1 MRRLKEAV
9 RACRQHKQRVQLT
22 VSFLGIR
29 IRDEKSWALLHH
41 HPVNRIS
48 FISQDTCNAHVVAY
62 IYVAQ
67 DDSYYYITVKTEKA
81 EQEAALV
88 ALFQMVLDIEDRVT
102 RVVQQEADS
111 SRMAS
116 TRTTS
121 TRGDLKES
129 ISSSKDASS
138 GQRLLP
144 NTTYAV
150 DELLDF

>member
-1 MRRLKEAV
+1 MRRLKEAL
-9 RACRQHKQRVQLT
+9 RACRQHKQRVHLT

-29 IRDEKSWALLHH
+29 IRYEKSWALLPH

-48 FISQDTCNAHVVAY
+48 FISQDTCNAQVVAY

-102 RVVQQEADS
+102 RVV
-111 SRMAS
+111 
-116 TRTTS
+116 
-121 TRGDLKES
+121 
-129 ISSSKDASS
+129 
-138 GQRLLP
+138 
-144 NTTYAV
+144 
-150 DELLDF
+150 